1 MAPKKYDGIVE
12 AVRYTPDGLIQ
23 EVRVYERR
31 GPTWS
36 DWVLL
41 DRKSFVEK
49 LQKGQRFVIGQRKAY
64 LGSTFDV
71 GQPVRVEKVQ
81 GREYI
86 LAGEKNSTPNR
97 DLLNGAPLF

>member
-1 MAPKKYDGIVE
+1 MAQKKFDGVVE
-12 AVRYTPDGLIQ
+12 AVRYSPEGLIQ

-36 DWVLL
+36 DRILL

-49 LQKGQRFVIGQRKAY
+49 LKKGRRFMIGQRQPY
-64 LGSTFDV
+64 LASTFDV
-71 GQPVRVEKVQ
+71 SQSVRLETVQ
-81 GREYI
+81 GREFV

-97 DLLNGAPLF
+97 DLLSGAPLF